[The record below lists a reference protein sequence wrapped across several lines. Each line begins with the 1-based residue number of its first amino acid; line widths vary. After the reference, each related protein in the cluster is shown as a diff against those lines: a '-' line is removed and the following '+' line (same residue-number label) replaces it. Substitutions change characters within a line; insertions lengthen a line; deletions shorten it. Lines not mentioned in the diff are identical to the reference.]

1 MMVDQRL
8 YEKGEFVGMVDLAAF
23 GPLEVPMPQ
32 RWYALKIHPNREG
45 KVMRTFRQRYISAY
59 LPTET
64 RSQTVTRRRR
74 GYSFDVKRDVTSPL
88 FPGIIFI
95 PDFQAKLG
103 GVLEVEGVDQYF
115 RMGDCMPFLNAKLM
129 ADVRT
134 IEALSNI
141 PVSRKKRL
149 WLEGD
154 LVRVTDGPFRS
165 FGGMIQRG
173 LDSKGR
179 LTVLVEIFQR
189 LSPIE
194 LEEGQIEA
202 V

>member
-8 YEKGEFVGMVDLAAF
+8 YEKGEFVSMVDLSEL
-23 GPLEVPMPQ
+23 GPLQVPIPL
-32 RWYALKIHPNREG
+32 RWYALKVHPNREA
-45 KVMRTFRQRYISAY
+45 KVMRTFRQRNISAY
-59 LPTET
+59 LPMET
-64 RSQTVTRRRR
+64 KSQTITRHRR
-74 GYSFDVKRDVTSPL
+74 GYSFEVKRDVTSPL

-115 RMGDCMPFLNAKLM
+115 RMGDCVPFLNAQQI
-129 ADVRT
+129 AQVRT
-134 IEALSNI
+134 LEALGNM

-149 WLEGD
+149 WLAGD